1 MKQLTINI
9 TQEPA
14 VIRCNFEDVKA
25 QLSAKMAEYQGAV
38 FTEESKSVAK
48 AELASLRKTRD
59 EVEKRRKEVKAQCL
73 VPYNDFEDKVKELL
87 EIIDE
92 PICLID
98 SQLKE
103 MEAERI
109 RKRHEDIE
117 ALYTDTVGVYAEYLP
132 LKAVYVKKWDNATTT
147 LKQVEKEL
155 AEMAEKAA
163 SEVAII
169 KNTNSDITDDAL
181 EVYKKTRDL
190 GAALTKINTYADNKK
205 RALEADRIRRQ
216 KEEEERRQ
224 AEIERARE
232 EERKKLEEIA
242 RVRAEERKKAEEA
255 LKVATAAAQEPEV
268 PFTIDDSEDG
278 DDLPF
283 PQPHTVTMWYKVVAT
298 PEELEQVEMAFN
310 SVGIHFERRHA

>member
-1 MKQLTINI
+1 MKKLQIKI
-9 TQEPA
+9 SQEPA

-73 VPYNDFEDKVKELL
+73 VPYNDFEEKVKELL

-109 RKRHEDIE
+109 RKRHADVET
-117 ALYTDTVGVYAEYLP
+117 LYAECAGEWAEYLP
-132 LKAVYVKKWDNATTT
+132 LKEIYVKKWDNATTS
-147 LKQVEKEL
+147 LKQIEKEL
-155 AEMAEKAA
+155 LTMIEKVS

-169 KNTNSDITDDAL
+169 RNTQSDVVDDAL
-181 EVYKKTRDL
+181 QIYQKSREL
-190 GAALTKINTYADNKK
+190 GAALTRINTHTRITKSGRWRQNGSAVSRKRSSACRPKSRERGKRNAESSKKSPRRERKNGKRRKK
-205 RALEADRIRRQ
+205 R
-216 KEEEERRQ
+216 
-224 AEIERARE
+224 
-232 EERKKLEEIA
+232 
-242 RVRAEERKKAEEA
+242 
-255 LKVATAAAQEPEV
+255 
-268 PFTIDDSEDG
+268 
-278 DDLPF
+278 
-283 PQPHTVTMWYKVVAT
+283 
-298 PEELEQVEMAFN
+298 
-310 SVGIHFERRHA
+310 

>member
-1 MKQLTINI
+1 MEELQIKIS
-9 TQEPA
+9 QEPA

-73 VPYNDFEDKVKELL
+73 VPYNDFEEKVKELL

-109 RKRHEDIE
+109 RKRHADVE
-117 ALYTDTVGVYAEYLP
+117 AMYADCTGEWAEYLP
-132 LKAVYVKKWDNATTT
+132 LKEIYVKKWDNATTS
-147 LKQVEKEL
+147 LKQIEKEL
-155 AEMAEKAA
+155 LAMVEKVS

-169 KNTNSDITDDAL
+169 RNTQSDVVDDAL
-181 EVYKKTRDL
+181 KIYQKSRDL
-190 GAALTKINTYADNKK
+190 GAALTRINTYEDNKK
-205 RALEADRIRRQ
+205 RALETERIRIQ
-216 KEEEERRQ
+216 QEEEQRRQ

-232 EERKKLEEIA
+232 EERRKLEEIA
-242 RVRAEERKKAEEA
+242 KAREEWKKAEEA
-255 LKVATAAAQEPEV
+255 LKAAAMETPEPEV
-268 PFTIDDSEDG
+268 PFSLDDAEDG

-283 PQPHTVTMWYKVVAT
+283 PQPQTVTMWYKIIAT
-298 PEELEQVEMAFN
+298 PDELEQAEMALN
-310 SVGIHFERRHA
+310 SLGIYFERRQA

>member
-1 MKQLTINI
+1 MEELQIKIS
-9 TQEPA
+9 QEPA

-73 VPYNDFEDKVKELL
+73 VPYNDFEEKVKELL

-109 RKRHEDIE
+109 RKRHADVE
-117 ALYTDTVGVYAEYLP
+117 AMYADCTGEWAEYLP
-132 LKAVYVKKWDNATTT
+132 LKEIYVKKWDNATTS
-147 LKQVEKEL
+147 LKQIEKEL
-155 AEMAEKAA
+155 LAMVEKVS

-169 KNTNSDITDDAL
+169 RNTQSDVVDDAL
-181 EVYKKTRDL
+181 KIYQKSRDL
-190 GAALTKINTYADNKK
+190 GAALTRINTYEDNKK
-205 RALEADRIRRQ
+205 RALETERIRIQQ
-216 KEEEERRQ
+216 KEEQRRQ

-232 EERKKLEEIA
+232 EARRKLEEIA
-242 RVRAEERKKAEEA
+242 KAREERKKAEEA
-255 LKVATAAAQEPEV
+255 LKAAAMETPEPEV
-268 PFTIDDSEDG
+268 PFSLDDAEDG

-283 PQPHTVTMWYKVVAT
+283 PQPQTVTMWYKIIAT
-298 PEELEQVEMAFN
+298 PDELEQAEMALN
-310 SVGIHFERRHA
+310 SLGIYFERRQA

>member
-1 MKQLTINI
+1 MKELEIKI
-9 TQEPA
+9 SQEPA

-73 VPYNDFEDKVKELL
+73 VPYNDFEEKVKELL

-98 SQLKE
+98 GQLKE

-109 RKRHEDIE
+109 RKRHKDVET
-117 ALYTDTVGVYAEYLP
+117 LYAECAGEWAEYLP
-132 LKAVYVKKWDNATTT
+132 LKEIYVKKWDNATTS
-147 LKQVEKEL
+147 LKQIEKEL
-155 AEMAEKAA
+155 LAMIEKVA

-169 KNTNSDITDDAL
+169 RNAQSDVVDDAL
-181 EVYKKTRDL
+181 KIYQKSRDL
-190 GAALTKINTYADNKK
+190 GAALTRINTYEDNKN
-205 RALEADRIRRQ
+205 RALEAERIRSQ
-216 KEEEERRQ
+216 QEEEQRRQ
-224 AEIERARE
+224 AEIEREKE
-232 EERKKLEEIA
+232 EERRKLEEIA
-242 RVRAEERKKAEEA
+242 KVREEERKKAEEA
-255 LKVATAAAQEPEV
+255 LKAMGVPEVEV
-268 PFTIDDSEDG
+268 PFFIDDPEDG
-278 DDLPF
+278 EDLPF
-283 PQPHTVTMWYKVVAT
+283 PQPQTVTIWYKVIAT

-310 SVGIHFERRHA
+310 SIGIHFERRQA

>member
-1 MKQLTINI
+1 MKELQIKI
-9 TQEPA
+9 SQEPA

-73 VPYNDFEDKVKELL
+73 VPYNDFEEKVKELL

-109 RKRHEDIE
+109 RQRHADVET
-117 ALYTDTVGVYAEYLP
+117 LYAECTGEWAEYLP
-132 LKAVYVKKWDNATTT
+132 LKEIYVKKWDNATTS
-147 LKQVEKEL
+147 LKQIEKEL
-155 AEMAEKAA
+155 LAMIEKVA

-169 KNTNSDITDDAL
+169 RNTQSDVMDDAL
-181 EVYKKTRDL
+181 LLYKKGRDL
-190 GAALTKINTYADNKK
+190 AAALTKVNTYEDNKK
-205 RALEADRIRRQ
+205 RALEAERIRYQ
-216 KEEEERRQ
+216 QEEEQRRQ

-232 EERKKLEEIA
+232 EERRKLEEIA
-242 RVRAEERKKAEEA
+242 KAREEERKKAEEA
-255 LKVATAAAQEPEV
+255 LKAAAMETPEPEV
-268 PFTIDDSEDG
+268 PFSLDDAEDG

-283 PQPHTVTMWYKVVAT
+283 PQPQTVTMWYKIIAT
-298 PEELEQVEMAFN
+298 PDELEQAEMALN
-310 SVGIHFERRHA
+310 SLGIYFERRQA

>member
-1 MKQLTINI
+1 MEELQIKIS
-9 TQEPA
+9 QEPA

-25 QLSAKMAEYQGAV
+25 QLSAKMAEYQGAL

-73 VPYNDFEDKVKELL
+73 VPYNDFEEKVKELL

-109 RKRHEDIE
+109 RQRHADVET
-117 ALYTDTVGVYAEYLP
+117 LYAECTGEWAEYLP
-132 LKAVYVKKWDNATTT
+132 LKEIYVKKWDNATTS
-147 LKQVEKEL
+147 LKQIEKEL
-155 AEMAEKAA
+155 LAMIEKVA

-169 KNTNSDITDDAL
+169 RNTQSDVMDDAL
-181 EVYKKTRDL
+181 LLYKKGRDL
-190 GAALTKINTYADNKK
+190 AAALTKVNTYEDNKK
-205 RALEADRIRRQ
+205 RALEAERIRYQ
-216 KEEEERRQ
+216 QEEEQRRQ

-232 EERKKLEEIA
+232 EERRKLEEIA
-242 RVRAEERKKAEEA
+242 KAREEERKKAEEA
-255 LKVATAAAQEPEV
+255 LKAAAMETPEPEV
-268 PFTIDDSEDG
+268 PFSLDDAEDG

-283 PQPHTVTMWYKVVAT
+283 PQPQTVTMWYKIIAT
-298 PEELEQVEMAFN
+298 PDELEQAEMALN
-310 SVGIHFERRHA
+310 SLGIYFERRQA

>member
-1 MKQLTINI
+1 MKQLNIDI

-117 ALYTDTVGVYAEYLP
+117 ALYTDTVGVWAEYLP
-132 LKAVYVKKWDNATTT
+132 LKTVYVKKWDNATTT

-155 AEMAEKAA
+155 AEMAEKTS

-190 GAALTKINTYADNKK
+190 GAVLTKVNTYEDNKK

-232 EERKKLEEIA
+232 EERKKIEEIA
-242 RVRAEERKKAEEA
+242 RVREEERRKAEEA
-255 LKVATAAAQEPEV
+255 LKAATVTAQEPEV
-268 PFTIDDSEDG
+268 PFALDDPEDG

-283 PQPHTVTMWYKVVAT
+283 PQPQTVTMWYKVVAT

-310 SVGIHFERRHA
+310 SIGIHFERRQA

>member
-1 MKQLTINI
+1 MEELQIKIS
-9 TQEPA
+9 QEPA

-73 VPYNDFEDKVKELL
+73 VPYNDFEEKVKELL

-109 RKRHEDIE
+109 RQRHADVET
-117 ALYTDTVGVYAEYLP
+117 LYAECTGEWAEYLP
-132 LKAVYVKKWDNATTT
+132 LKEIYVKKWDNATTS
-147 LKQVEKEL
+147 LKQIEKEL
-155 AEMAEKAA
+155 LAMIEKVA

-169 KNTNSDITDDAL
+169 RNTQSDVMDDAL
-181 EVYKKTRDL
+181 LLYKKGRDL
-190 GAALTKINTYADNKK
+190 AAALTKVNTYEYNKK
-205 RALEADRIRRQ
+205 RALEAERIRYQ
-216 KEEEERRQ
+216 QEEEQRRQ

-232 EERKKLEEIA
+232 EERRKLEEIA
-242 RVRAEERKKAEEA
+242 KAREEERKKAEEA
-255 LKVATAAAQEPEV
+255 LKAAAMETPEPEV
-268 PFTIDDSEDG
+268 PFSLDDAEDG

-283 PQPHTVTMWYKVVAT
+283 PQPQTVTMWYKIIAT
-298 PEELEQVEMAFN
+298 PDELEQAEMALN
-310 SVGIHFERRHA
+310 SLGIYFERRQA

>member
-1 MKQLTINI
+1 MKELQIKI
-9 TQEPA
+9 SQEPA

-73 VPYNDFEDKVKELL
+73 VPYNDFEEKVKELL

-109 RKRHEDIE
+109 RQRHADVET
-117 ALYTDTVGVYAEYLP
+117 LYAECTGEWAEYLP
-132 LKAVYVKKWDNATTT
+132 LKEIYVKKWDNATTS
-147 LKQVEKEL
+147 LKQIEKEL
-155 AEMAEKAA
+155 LAMIEKVA

-169 KNTNSDITDDAL
+169 RNTQSDVMDDAL
-181 EVYKKTRDL
+181 LLYKKGRDL
-190 GAALTKINTYADNKK
+190 AAALTKVNTYEDNKK
-205 RALEADRIRRQ
+205 RALEAERIRRQ
-216 KEEEERRQ
+216 QEEEQRRQ

-232 EERKKLEEIA
+232 EERRKLEEIA
-242 RVRAEERKKAEEA
+242 KAREEERKKAEEM
-255 LKVATAAAQEPEV
+255 LKAAAMAASEPEV
-268 PFTIDDSEDG
+268 PFSLDDSEDSE
-278 DDLPF
+278 DLPF
-283 PQPHTVTMWYKVVAT
+283 PQPQTVTMWYKVIAT
-298 PEELEQVEMAFN
+298 PEELEQAEMALN
-310 SVGIHFERRHA
+310 SLGIYFERRQA

>member
-1 MKQLTINI
+1 MKELQIKI
-9 TQEPA
+9 SQEPA

-25 QLSAKMAEYQGAV
+25 QLSEKMAEYQGAV

-48 AELASLRKTRD
+48 AELASLRKTRE

-73 VPYNDFEDKVKELL
+73 VPYNDFEEKVKELL

-98 SQLKE
+98 SQIKE

-117 ALYTDTVGVYAEYLP
+117 ALYTDTVEAWAEYLP
-132 LKAVYVKKWDNATTT
+132 LKTVYVKKWDNATTT

-155 AEMAEKAA
+155 AEMAEKTA
-163 SEVAII
+163 SEVTII
-169 KNTNSDITDDAL
+169 KNTNSEVTDDAL

-190 GAALTKINTYADNKK
+190 GAALTKINTYEDNKK

-216 KEEEERRQ
+216 KEEEQRRQ

-232 EERKKLEEIA
+232 EERRKLEEIA
-242 RVRAEERKKAEEA
+242 KAREEERKKAEEA
-255 LKVATAAAQEPEV
+255 LKAAAMETPEPEV
-268 PFTIDDSEDG
+268 PFSLDDAEDG

-283 PQPHTVTMWYKVVAT
+283 PQPQTVTMWYKIIAT
-298 PEELEQVEMAFN
+298 PDELEQAEMALN
-310 SVGIHFERRHA
+310 SLGIYFERRQA

>member
-1 MKQLTINI
+1 MEELQIKIS
-9 TQEPA
+9 QEPA
-14 VIRCNFEDVKA
+14 VIRCNFEDVKS

-73 VPYNDFEDKVKELL
+73 VPYNDFEEKVKELL

-109 RKRHEDIE
+109 RKRHADVE
-117 ALYTDTVGVYAEYLP
+117 AMYADCTGEWAEYLP
-132 LKAVYVKKWDNATTT
+132 LKEIYVKKWDNATTS
-147 LKQVEKEL
+147 LKQIEKEL
-155 AEMAEKAA
+155 LAMVEKVS

-169 KNTNSDITDDAL
+169 RNTQSDVVDDAL
-181 EVYKKTRDL
+181 KIYQKSRDL
-190 GAALTKINTYADNKK
+190 GAALTRINTYEDNKK
-205 RALEADRIRRQ
+205 RALETERIRIQ
-216 KEEEERRQ
+216 QEEEQRRQ

-232 EERKKLEEIA
+232 EERRKLEEIA
-242 RVRAEERKKAEEA
+242 KAREERKKAEEA
-255 LKVATAAAQEPEV
+255 LKAAAMETPEPEV
-268 PFTIDDSEDG
+268 PFSLDDAEDG
-278 DDLPF
+278 DDLLF
-283 PQPHTVTMWYKVVAT
+283 PQPQTVTMWYKIIAT
-298 PEELEQVEMAFN
+298 PDELEQAEMALN
-310 SVGIHFERRHA
+310 SLGIYFERRQA

>member
-1 MKQLTINI
+1 MNELKIEI
-9 TQEPA
+9 SQEQA

-59 EVEKRRKEVKAQCL
+59 EVEKRRKEVKEQCL
-73 VPYNDFEDKVKELL
+73 APYKDFETKVKELL

-109 RKRHEDIE
+109 RKRHEEIE
-117 ALYTDTVGVYAEYLP
+117 TLYAKCVGEWTEYLP
-132 LKAVYVKKWDNATTT
+132 LKEIYVKKWDNATTNM
-147 LKQVEKEL
+147 KQIEKDLTALVEKTV
-155 AEMAEKAA
+155 
-163 SEVAII
+163 SEIAII
-169 KNTNSDITDDAL
+169 RNTQSDVMEDAL
-181 EVYKKTRDL
+181 QNYKKGRDL
-190 GAALTKINTYADNKK
+190 GTALTQINTYEENKK
-205 RALEADRIRRQ
+205 RALEQERIRRQ
-216 KEEEERRQ
+216 KEEEQRRQ

-232 EERKKLEEIA
+232 EERRKIEEIA
-242 RVRAEERKKAEEA
+242 KAREEERKKAEET
-255 LKVATAAAQEPEV
+255 LKAAAVATKDPEV
-268 PFTIDDSEDG
+268 PFSLEDEE

-283 PQPHTVTMWYKVVAT
+283 PQLQTVTAFYKVVAT
-298 PEELEQVEMAFN
+298 EEELERVEMAFN
-310 SVGIHFERRHA
+310 SIGIWFERRNA